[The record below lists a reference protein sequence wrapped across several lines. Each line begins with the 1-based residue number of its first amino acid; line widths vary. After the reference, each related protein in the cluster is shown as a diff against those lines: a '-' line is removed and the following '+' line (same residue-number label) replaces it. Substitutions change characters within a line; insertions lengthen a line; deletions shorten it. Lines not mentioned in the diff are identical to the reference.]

1 MSKNIPKKTR
11 KVMVGD
17 IAVGGG
23 SAISIQSMTNTDT
36 HDAAATFAQAR
47 ALYDAGADIVR
58 LAVPDINAVKSMAD
72 VIHTLKSEGIKLP
85 IVADI
90 HFDYKIAIAAIE
102 AGADKIR
109 INPGNVGSLEKV
121 DSIIECA
128 KQYHVPIRIGVN
140 VGSLEKDIAE
150 EYGHGA
156 NALALSGIKI
166 LEHFEKQGF
175 YDTIVSVK
183 SSDVLVNIEASRLI
197 SSQTDAPLHIG
208 VTEAGFGSRGL
219 AKSAIGIGS
228 LLADGIGDT
237 IRVSLTGDPVQEV
250 YAAKD
255 ILASLGML
263 PGAVN
268 VISCPTC
275 GRCKVDLA
283 GIAERVAAVVQRIE
297 GQGHGSWDFAQDDGR
312 VHSDA
317 SAFTVAVMGCGVNGP
332 GEASHA
338 DIGLACGDGKG
349 LIFRKG
355 EVIMSL
361 PIDES
366 VDYLLKLLEGELHD

>member
-1 MSKNIPKKTR
+1 MS
-11 KVMVGD
+11 
-17 IAVGGG
+17 
-23 SAISIQSMTNTDT
+23 
-36 HDAAATFAQAR
+36 
-47 ALYDAGADIVR
+47 
-58 LAVPDINAVKSMAD
+58 D
-72 VIHTLKSEGIKLP
+72 VILALKSDGIILP

-128 KQYHVPIRIGVN
+128 KQYHVPIRVGVN
-140 VGSLEKDIAE
+140 VGSLEKDVAE
-150 EYGHGA
+150 KYGYGA
-156 NALALSGIKI
+156 EALAISAINI

-183 SSDVLVNIEASRLI
+183 SSDVLVGIEASRMI
-197 SSQTDAPLHIG
+197 SAQTDVPLHIG

-219 AKSAIGIGS
+219 AKSAIGIGA

-250 YAAKD
+250 YAGKD

-263 PGAVN
+263 PGAIN

-283 GIAERVAAVVQRIE
+283 GIAERVAAVVQGVEI
-297 GQGHGSWDFAQDDGR
+297 AGR
-312 VHSDA
+312 ARNDA
-317 SAFTVAVMGCGVNGP
+317 GVYTVAVMGCGVNGP

-355 EVIMSL
+355 EVIKSL
-361 PIDES
+361 AIDES
-366 VDYLLKLLEGELHD
+366 VDYLLKLLVGELHE